1 MPLNHLIWQHFFLFM
16 LEGDVMTQH
25 SYSESEWGDAEI
37 GSTLSLDG
45 NPPNDRCG

>member
-25 SYSESEWGDAEI
+25 SYSESEWGDRLKLAALYRLMAI
-37 GSTLSLDG
+37 H
-45 NPPNDRCG
+45 